1 MTDAPILCSNYHGS
15 HALCASGVP
24 PVLHGA
30 YALWQEHHAS
40 CSHCHAQDWFMP
52 GGIRFLTEDDALLAD
67 GKLVVKGETL
77 LYRRS
82 PDLSVLC
89 PAGAAL
95 FKQWVQQATKHRPP
109 KTVSGGG

>member
-1 MTDAPILCSNYHGS
+1 MSDAPILCSGFKGS
-15 HALCASGVP
+15 HALCLSGVP

-40 CSHCHAQDWFMP
+40 CSQCHAQDWYMP

-67 GKLVVKGETL
+67 GKLVVKGETI

-82 PDLSVLC
+82 PDTSVLC
-89 PAGAAL
+89 RDGAVL
-95 FKQWVQQATKHRPP
+95 FKQWVYQATKHKPP
-109 KTVSGGG
+109 QAKAIGE